1 MVCFFPLVSA
11 PLSAEIAAGVDEK
24 DDAPLLRA
32 ADFEARRD
40 ITSYIDGVQDTMID
54 DIGSADAGRADA
66 LPLRA
71 LHPVIHMNARLQ
83 VIERVADGRGG
94 GSERSV
100 VSVFVIIFA
109 V

>member
-11 PLSAEIAAGVDEK
+11 PLSAAIAAGVDEK

-32 ADFEARRD
+32 ADFDARRD
-40 ITSYIDGVQDTMID
+40 ITSYIDGVQDTLID
-54 DIGSADAGRADA
+54 DIGSADACGSHA

-71 LHPVIHMNARLQ
+71 LHPVIHLNAGRQ

-94 GSERSV
+94 GDGRSV

-109 V
+109 F